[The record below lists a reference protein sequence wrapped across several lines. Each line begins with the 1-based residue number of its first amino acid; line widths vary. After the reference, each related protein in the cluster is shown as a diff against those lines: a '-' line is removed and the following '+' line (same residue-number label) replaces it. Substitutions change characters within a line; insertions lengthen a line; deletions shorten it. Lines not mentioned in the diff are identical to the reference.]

1 MDNEE
6 RYERHMPIE
15 MSILGSLL
23 EIREMRAGRL
33 PEKTWREVRD
43 EIEAEIAAEER
54 EELND
59 NVEFYIRKK
68 KFLKIWAD
76 IKTVTDELVKGNL
89 VGVKLEGFIL
99 IRN

>member
-33 PEKTWREVRD
+33 PEKTWREMRA
-43 EIEAEIAAEER
+43 EIEAEIVAEER
-54 EELND
+54 AQAYGNRS
-59 NVEFYIRKK
+59 N
-68 KFLKIWAD
+68 KI
-76 IKTVTDELVKGNL
+76 L
-89 VGVKLEGFIL
+89 
-99 IRN
+99 

>member
-33 PEKTWREVRD
+33 PKPTLEDFFAHIDEVIEQEKKN
-43 EIEAEIAAEER
+43 A
-54 EELND
+54 D
-59 NVEFYIRKK
+59 NPDQ
-68 KFLKIWAD
+68 KI
-76 IKTVTDELVKGNL
+76 
-89 VGVKLEGFIL
+89 
-99 IRN
+99 

>member
-33 PEKTWREVRD
+33 PKPTLED
-43 EIEAEIAAEER
+43 FFAHI
-54 EELND
+54 
-59 NVEFYIRKK
+59 
-68 KFLKIWAD
+68 
-76 IKTVTDELVKGNL
+76 DELIEQEKQNADNPDQ
-89 VGVKLEGFIL
+89 KIQ
-99 IRN
+99 

>member
-33 PEKTWREVRD
+33 PEPSLED
-43 EIEAEIAAEER
+43 FFAEIDAMIEQE
-54 EELND
+54 
-59 NVEFYIRKK
+59 KK
-68 KFLKIWAD
+68 IF
-76 IKTVTDELVKGNL
+76 
-89 VGVKLEGFIL
+89 
-99 IRN
+99 R